1 MSTTDGEQGEPTQPL
16 AGLVVVEL
24 ATGVAGPYAGKLLA
38 AFGADVIKV
47 EPPGGD
53 PTRREGPRMGPRP
66 DGERSPL
73 FAHLN
78 ADKRSVVAD
87 VGAADGRR
95 IVDSLLAGADLVVE
109 SAGPNAPDGYHP
121 SELRSRH
128 PHLVVTSVTPFG
140 CTGPYAGLP
149 GNDLIAYAMGGPM
162 HATGLAEREPI
173 KLAGRIVEYQCGA
186 VAALASL
193 AAVTVAET
201 SGSGSHVDVSN
212 FETQAGSI
220 DRRMA
225 LLLRHI
231 FTGRIGER
239 EGGNRIGVVPAGI
252 YPTADGYCQIVFA
265 PNWMDRVSAMLDH
278 PELSERLAAPDWMD
292 DPDIPELMSEAM
304 FTWTV
309 QRTKQE
315 AMDEAQSMGLA
326 VMPLNSTADILD
338 DPHFRERGYWTE
350 VEHPELGT
358 YTSPGAQFHLGNA
371 WRPPTG
377 APLLGAH
384 TDEVRDN
391 PPTPRRRT
399 TTDTPRLPLEGVRV
413 LDLSVVWAGPLT
425 TALLG
430 DLGAEVIRL
439 DNPNLFPTA
448 TRGAIPRPRP
458 GHEAELGQFWG
469 VFPDD
474 DAGDRPWNRVGAF
487 LIHARGKKGVTL
499 DLRTEL
505 GRETFMRL
513 VDESD
518 VFVENNSVKVLGQLG
533 IDWETLHR
541 RNPRLIVARMP
552 SLGLHG
558 PYRDYIGF
566 GAHMEAI
573 CGLTSLRG
581 YRDLDPSVLDATYFM
596 DPASGVAGA
605 FAIMCALRRR
615 EQTGV
620 GELVELAQAEN
631 LLNYIGEYL
640 IDASITG
647 EPHERHG
654 NRHPHRAPQ
663 GVYPCEGENRWIAI
677 SVADDGQWSAL
688 RSLMG
693 DPDWATA
700 DLDDEDVRR
709 APHDELDERLATW
722 TSGQRRDELADRLRA
737 AGVESGPVLDD
748 ADLVADPHIAAR
760 GFLRPNSSSDVPESP
775 FPGHLWKWDGPPL
788 AWGPL
793 SVMGRD
799 NDEIYRGVLG
809 LDDEEMAALEA
820 EGHLADGYRDADGNS
835 L

>member
-1 MSTTDGEQGEPTQPL
+1 
-16 AGLVVVEL
+16 
-24 ATGVAGPYAGKLLA
+24 
-38 AFGADVIKV
+38 
-47 EPPGGD
+47 
-53 PTRREGPRMGPRP
+53 MGPRP

-326 VMPLNSTADILD
+326 VMTPTSASVATGPRSSIPSSGPTRRRAHSSISATPGDRR
-338 DPHFRERGYWTE
+338 PAHRCSARTPTRCATT
-350 VEHPELGT
+350 HPR
-358 YTSPGAQFHLGNA
+358 PAA
-371 WRPPTG
+371 APPPTHL
-377 APLLGAH
+377 ACPS
-384 TDEVRDN
+384 
-391 PPTPRRRT
+391 
-399 TTDTPRLPLEGVRV
+399 RV
-413 LDLSVVWAGPLT
+413 SGCSISAWCGP
-425 TALLG
+425 
-430 DLGAEVIRL
+430 
-439 DNPNLFPTA
+439 
-448 TRGAIPRPRP
+448 
-458 GHEAELGQFWG
+458 
-469 VFPDD
+469 
-474 DAGDRPWNRVGAF
+474 
-487 LIHARGKKGVTL
+487 
-499 DLRTEL
+499 
-505 GRETFMRL
+505 
-513 VDESD
+513 
-518 VFVENNSVKVLGQLG
+518 
-533 IDWETLHR
+533 
-541 RNPRLIVARMP
+541 
-552 SLGLHG
+552 
-558 PYRDYIGF
+558 
-566 GAHMEAI
+566 
-573 CGLTSLRG
+573 
-581 YRDLDPSVLDATYFM
+581 DPS
-596 DPASGVAGA
+596 P
-605 FAIMCALRRR
+605 
-615 EQTGV
+615 
-620 GELVELAQAEN
+620 
-631 LLNYIGEYL
+631 
-640 IDASITG
+640 
-647 EPHERHG
+647 P
-654 NRHPHRAPQ
+654 
-663 GVYPCEGENRWIAI
+663 PC
-677 SVADDGQWSAL
+677 
-688 RSLMG
+688 
-693 DPDWATA
+693 WATS
-700 DLDDEDVRR
+700 EPR
-709 APHDELDERLATW
+709 
-722 TSGQRRDELADRLRA
+722 
-737 AGVESGPVLDD
+737 
-748 ADLVADPHIAAR
+748 
-760 GFLRPNSSSDVPESP
+760 
-775 FPGHLWKWDGPPL
+775 
-788 AWGPL
+788 
-793 SVMGRD
+793 
-799 NDEIYRGVLG
+799 
-809 LDDEEMAALEA
+809 
-820 EGHLADGYRDADGNS
+820 
-835 L
+835 